1 MQDREGILNFF
12 INCYKNNCY
21 MISSFALNEFTR
33 NMNNIANRAFEK
45 KAKLGWVATQ
55 VLAYQFVHINCL
67 LY

>member
-1 MQDREGILNFF
+1 
-12 INCYKNNCY
+12 

-33 NMNNIANRAFEK
+33 NMNNIANRAFEKRK